1 MIKKIDKGF
10 MKKKDLS
17 LLYRRNNNVNLKIYY
32 KWYCKVLLKVI
43 LAAKILHYNT
53 FMLNS
58 NNKMKSTLKLINAE
72 KEKSKHSMDIQSL
85 MIDNNVIINQNLI
98 VKTFNNYFMPI
109 VDSINTN
116 NNKHLYMANP
126 INYLS
131 NNLIKS
137 LRSKNMCVYDG
148 I

>member
-1 MIKKIDKGF
+1 VIKKIDKGF

>member
-1 MIKKIDKGF
+1 

-32 KWYCKVLLKVI
+32 KRYCKVLLKVI
-43 LAAKILHYNT
+43 LAAKISHYNT

-85 MIDNNVIINQNLI
+85 MIDNNVIINQNFI